1 MLLPEGWLPP
11 DEELPEGR
19 LPPDMWVHLCVVDE
33 PGWPDGFDDAG
44 FGDAVADTVVAEDVE

>member
-1 MLLPEGWLPP
+1 VLLPEGWLPP
-11 DEELPEGR
+11 DEEVPEGR

-33 PGWPDGFDDAG
+33 PGWPDGVDDG